1 MSIREDIKVLLASK
15 AMTMTKLADLM
26 TQNGYKS
33 TVKTLSNKLARKTI
47 QFEEVRK
54 ILDILGYDI
63 EYRERT

>member
-1 MSIREDIKVLLASK
+1 
-15 AMTMTKLADLM
+15 M

-63 EYRERT
+63 EYRERTGYVSERYIVLYSY